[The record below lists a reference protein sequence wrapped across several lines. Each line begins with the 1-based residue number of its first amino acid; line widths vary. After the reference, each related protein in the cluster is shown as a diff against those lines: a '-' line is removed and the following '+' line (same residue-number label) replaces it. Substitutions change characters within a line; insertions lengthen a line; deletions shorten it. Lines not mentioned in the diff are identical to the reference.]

1 MKVTKEMFWNLPQL
15 SRIEYMLVRK
25 ELRDRSQ
32 VGAIFEIFKLVIWI
46 VGYMV
51 LLLMV
56 SLAIGNNDL
65 TVSLTIAFSNVLKAL
80 CIALV
85 LGVVIDIIMLYI
97 ESKKHKEINRRFFN
111 EDKKSSKSVQDLQQ
125 VNRKE

>member
-46 VGYMV
+46 VGYMI

-111 EDKKSSKSVQDLQQ
+111 EDKKSSKSVQDLQ
-125 VNRKE
+125 